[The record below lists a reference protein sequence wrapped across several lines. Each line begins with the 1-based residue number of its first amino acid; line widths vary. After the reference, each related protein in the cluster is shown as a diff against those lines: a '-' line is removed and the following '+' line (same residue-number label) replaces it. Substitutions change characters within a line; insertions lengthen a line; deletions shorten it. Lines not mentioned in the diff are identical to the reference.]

1 MKRAPILYRI
11 ERLELRFV
19 PKPWAFA
26 VERRAEIDAY
36 FAGLQRDKPA
46 VWNGRVLLLHSQET
60 ADGVFR
66 GDYLETDYASFTAWV
81 HWGRPEALVHDC
93 FGAAAVLSS
102 DGAFLLGRMAPHTF
116 NAGKIYF
123 PSGTPDPADIAAGKV
138 DLEFSIGRELLEETG
153 LDAAEFTA
161 EPGWTAVVDGALTVQ
176 IKMLRS
182 NLSAEVLR
190 ARMCGHLAREAQAEL
205 SEICIVRGPADFTA
219 AMPAFVTVFLAHW
232 FKGGRDTQS

>member
-1 MKRAPILYRI
+1 
-11 ERLELRFV
+11 V

-26 VERRAEIDAY
+26 VERRADIDAY
-36 FAGLQRDKPA
+36 FVRLQREKPA
-46 VWNGRVLLLHSQET
+46 IWNGRVLLLHSHEI

-66 GDYLETDYASFTAWV
+66 GDYLETDYASFTAWI
-81 HWGRPEALVHDC
+81 HLGRPDACVHDC

-116 NAGKIYF
+116 NAGQIYF
-123 PSGTPDPADIAAGKV
+123 PSGTPDPTDIAGGKV

-153 LDAAEFTA
+153 LDAAQFTA

-176 IKMLRS
+176 IKVLRS
-182 NLSAEVLR
+182 YLNAETLR
-190 ARMCGHLAREAQAEL
+190 ARIGGHLARDAQAEL

-219 AMPAFVTVFLAHW
+219 AMPDFVTAFLAHW
-232 FKGGRDTQS
+232 FKGD